1 MSTRPTDPTVSLSTR
16 RAMYGVIIIC
26 GINYLMRLFSISF
39 LGVFRWYPDSWRQM
53 AVDETV
59 FLEVLAW
66 LEFGVITALILIIA
80 SLCLAFIYLRE
91 IVKFIAG
98 GWSNVT
104 MNATS
109 FWTMLGML
117 VIVGGGL
124 AAVSSGPNAL
134 VGTRAV
140 GIGLPILMLIV
151 ALLTAGIVAVI
162 FAYVLEP
169 KGMQAGFDQR
179 HKGIRLS

>member
-1 MSTRPTDPTVSLSTR
+1 MSTRPTVPTVSSSTR
-16 RAMYGVIIIC
+16 RVMYGIIIIC

-53 AVDETV
+53 AVDEAV

-66 LEFGVITALILIIA
+66 FEFGAITALILIIA
-80 SLCLAFIYLRE
+80 LVCLLFIYLRE
-91 IVKFIAG
+91 IVKFITG
-98 GWSNVT
+98 GRSNVT

-124 AAVSSGPNAL
+124 ATVSSGPDAL
-134 VGTRAV
+134 IGARAV
-140 GIGLPILMLIV
+140 GAGLPILMLII
-151 ALLTAGIVAVI
+151 AFLTGGVGAVI
-162 FAYVLEP
+162 FAYVVEP
-169 KGMQAGFDQR
+169 KKMQAGFDKR
-179 HKGIRLS
+179 HKGLKPS